1 MLRSTLFL
9 ALTCSLGAG
18 CVPPELMEADTPA
31 EPASFEPVAEL
42 TTTSCS
48 ATPSCHGSTSV
59 TAFAVEGDGAA
70 SAAQVRA
77 AIEGVTTNA
86 GVPMVVPG
94 EPEQSAL
101 YLRLVETGPKK
112 MPPVGT
118 LTDEQIESVR
128 AWIAD
133 GAHYE

>member
-1 MLRSTLFL
+1 MSRSLILFAAAACL
-9 ALTCSLGAG
+9 AAG
-18 CVPPELMEADTPA
+18 CVPPELMEEDAPA

-42 TTTSCS
+42 TRGSCAAVS
-48 ATPSCHGSTSV
+48 SCHGATSP

-70 SAAQVRA
+70 TDAQVRA

-86 GVPMVVPG
+86 DVPMVVPG

-101 YLRLVETGPKK
+101 YLRLVETGPKR
-112 MPPVGT
+112 MPPVGN
-118 LTDEQIESVR
+118 LTEEQIESVR
-128 AWIAD
+128 VWIAD